1 MLFLQRF
8 EADRKDKSD
17 VGKTGIILFKLLLYV
32 STTGGKIYNFIVLI
46 QVNIKKHW
54 QRDLPIGSIFFKRT
68 QKFYAPDYWYIK
80 QDDDLDLEIYPSA
93 KKQRNETRQFHLEL
107 TNPVSLVTTIK
118 GTEEFIHMDFIV
130 VTKNQIDMISIDTD
144 HSQRLSLLRDLDI
157 LATLGRSGGS
167 KREQINV
174 FHSV

>member
-1 MLFLQRF
+1 M
-8 EADRKDKSD
+8 
-17 VGKTGIILFKLLLYV
+17 
-32 STTGGKIYNFIVLI
+32 
-46 QVNIKKHW
+46 
-54 QRDLPIGSIFFKRT
+54 
-68 QKFYAPDYWYIK
+68 
-80 QDDDLDLEIYPSA
+80 
-93 KKQRNETRQFHLEL
+93 
-107 TNPVSLVTTIK
+107 SLVTTIK